1 MDRRAANIRA
11 GYVYVISNIGSFGE
25 NMIKIGM
32 TRRLDPRDRIRELG
46 DAWVPFKFDVHAF
59 IFSEDA
65 VTLETQLH
73 HRLEHRRVNQV
84 NRRREFFRTT
94 PADVLALLEQV
105 AGSHLIEF
113 TEIPEALEWR
123 ASKPAAPAVA
133 LPATSSIWSD
143 TVGGDHLQLT
153 NQVPSRLE

>member
-1 MDRRAANIRA
+1 MQERLTQIAESLEAVGRRAANIRA

-32 TRRLDPRDRIRELG
+32 TRRLDPRERIRELG
-46 DAWVPFKFDVHAF
+46 DASVPFRFDVHAF

-65 VTLETQLH
+65 VSLETELH
-73 HRLEHRRVNQV
+73 RRLEHCRVNQV

-94 PADVLALLEQV
+94 PAEVLTLLEQL
-105 AGSHLIEF
+105 AGSYLLEF

-123 ASKPAAPAVA
+123 ASKSALSPA
-133 LPATSSIWSD
+133 
-143 TVGGDHLQLT
+143 G
-153 NQVPSRLE
+153 